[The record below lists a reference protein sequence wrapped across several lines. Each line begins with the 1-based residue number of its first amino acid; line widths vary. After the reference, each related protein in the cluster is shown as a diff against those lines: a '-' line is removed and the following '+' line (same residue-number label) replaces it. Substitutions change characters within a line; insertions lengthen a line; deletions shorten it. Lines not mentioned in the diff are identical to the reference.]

1 MKGFSREE
9 TRFSLCGLN
18 CLLCSMHLG
27 GYCPGCGGGA
37 GFDCSKAIAGSGR
50 SSGNLSEG

>member
-9 TRFSLCGLN
+9 TRFSLCGLY